1 MEYNELQVRLVK
13 SEESNLILKSEELDC
28 IINLEETQADDLKI
42 FFDNIF
48 EYIVKNG
55 KLIKFTLEPSEE
67 KELFQNVSR
76 DLIEQVNAEIR
87 DSEDNFNQI
96 LELKESVTQQD
107 ES

>member
-13 SEESNLILKSEELDC
+13 SEEGNLILKSDELDC

-42 FFDNIF
+42 FFDN
-48 EYIVKNG
+48 
-55 KLIKFTLEPSEE
+55 KFTLEPSEE
-67 KELFQNVSR
+67 ELFQNVSR

>member
-13 SEESNLILKSEELDC
+13 SEEGNLILKSDELDC

-48 EYIVKNG
+48 EYIVENG

-67 KELFQNVSR
+67 RLFQNVSR

>member
-87 DSEDNFNQI
+87 DSEDNFNQS

>member
-13 SEESNLILKSEELDC
+13 SEEGNLILKSD
-28 IINLEETQADDLKI
+28 
-42 FFDNIF
+42 IF
-48 EYIVKNG
+48 EYIVENG

-67 KELFQNVSR
+67 ELFQNVSR